1 MSRSNSFL
9 NKTPTLVKCWVIC
22 LDEDAVEQEMI
33 YLSLFVAQL
42 TKLPVIMDCFFL
54 TIIFFARVTAASVKK
69 KKKVKKILEEEV
81 GVSVKMTDLDFFFLL
96 KFYMY
101 EEVMLVGHG
110 EV

>member
-42 TKLPVIMDCFFL
+42 TKLPVIMDCFFFNHYFL
-54 TIIFFARVTAASVKK
+54 CTCYSSIS
-69 KKKVKKILEEEV
+69 EEE
-81 GVSVKMTDLDFFFLL
+81 
-96 KFYMY
+96 
-101 EEVMLVGHG
+101 EEG
-110 EV
+110 EENPWRRSWGEC

>member
-1 MSRSNSFL
+1 
-9 NKTPTLVKCWVIC
+9 
-22 LDEDAVEQEMI
+22 MI

-42 TKLPVIMDCFFL
+42 TKLLVIMDCFFL

-101 EEVMLVGHG
+101 EEVMLVGQG